1 MSFELNPLEQDA
13 LTEIFNLGIGRAAS
27 ALNKMVEDEVILRVP
42 EVVIIPHHRATE
54 YIQSHVDDKVTA
66 IRQRVEGDFSG
77 NAILLFPKSNSLQ
90 LVRTLLK
97 DQVPL
102 DNLTELEQEALLE
115 VGNVMLNA
123 CFGTVTNLLQLNIT
137 ISLPEMEQGKV
148 EDIVKLGSKDAWAL
162 MLQVHFSLPNKDI
175 EGFVSFIADVIS
187 MQHLK
192 SSLVRFVNQIGS

>member
-1 MSFELNPLEQDA
+1 M
-13 LTEIFNLGIGRAAS
+13 
-27 ALNKMVEDEVILRVP
+27 
-42 EVVIIPHHRATE
+42 
-54 YIQSHVDDKVTA
+54 
-66 IRQRVEGDFSG
+66 G

-137 ISLPEMEQGKV
+137 ISPYRKW
-148 EDIVKLGSKDAWAL
+148 SR
-162 MLQVHFSLPNKDI
+162 
-175 EGFVSFIADVIS
+175 
-187 MQHLK
+187 K
-192 SSLVRFVNQIGS
+192 SRRYRQIR